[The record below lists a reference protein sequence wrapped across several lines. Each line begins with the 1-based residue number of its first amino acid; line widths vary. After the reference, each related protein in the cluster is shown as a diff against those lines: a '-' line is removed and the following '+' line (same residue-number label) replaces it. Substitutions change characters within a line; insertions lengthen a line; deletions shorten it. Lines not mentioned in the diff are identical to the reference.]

1 MEKRTKSHR
10 PAAGSS
16 DPPTTGKG
24 GPGPPTAGG
33 SARPRRRKMEE
44 ALRESENRFRTA
56 VEAMLDGFAI
66 LSAKRDDAGRIVD
79 FRYEYINEAGCR
91 MNGRGREETLGRS
104 VLEMFPALEGSVE
117 LEEFVRTAETGEP
130 LVKETFVYSGVFAA
144 GEPSTRAFD
153 VRVVKM
159 GDGIAASWMDVSGRR
174 KAAEAVANLAS
185 FPELNPSPV
194 VEVDADGSV
203 CYANPTARRLFPGIE
218 EAGSSH
224 PWLAGLGQALDRF
237 RRGEDRQASSIVAV
251 DGRHYHQ
258 LLLHVDGLRRIR
270 IYGIDISER
279 VAAEEALRRRAE
291 ELETL
296 LASVPAIVWL
306 AHDRECLHITGNRAA
321 DEFLRL
327 PRGAEASLTASRSL
341 APTHF
346 KVVKDGRVLPGGEL
360 PVQRA
365 ARGEVVSG
373 FEYSIEFTDGTVRHL
388 VGDATP
394 LYDARDAPR
403 GSVSAFV
410 DITDRKRMEEAL
422 RTSLAEKDTLF
433 RELSHRT
440 KNNMQVIVGL
450 LDLQASKSGDGK
462 LVDALTSAQDRIR
475 AMALVHEKLYRSGS
489 VSSIGMKEYVEDL
502 VASLLKAHQGAGGP
516 VTPVLDLE
524 EVFLSLDAALP
535 CGLIINELVSNSL
548 KHAFRDRM
556 AGRVFLS
563 LRNLGEEAEFRYR
576 DDGPGLP
583 GDLELPGVGTL
594 GLKLVHNLAVR
605 QLRGTIELVHDPRT
619 EFVVR
624 FRDIDIMK
632 RM

>member
-1 MEKRTKSHR
+1 MNKRTKSHR
-10 PAAGSS
+10 PDAGPFN
-16 DPPTTGKG
+16 PPRSGKAGTT
-24 GPGPPTAGG
+24 PPPAGG
-33 SARPRRRKMEE
+33 SARPRRSRMEE
-44 ALRESENRFRTA
+44 ALRESEKRFHIA

-66 LSAKRDDAGRIVD
+66 LSACRDKAGRIVD
-79 FRYEYINEAGCR
+79 FRYEYVNEAGCR
-91 MNGRGREETLGRS
+91 INGRSREETLGRT
-104 VLEMFPALEGSVE
+104 VLEMFPALEGSE
-117 LEEFVRTAETGEP
+117 TLEGYVRTVETEEP
-130 LVKETFVYSGVFAA
+130 LVKEAIVYSGIFAG

-153 VRVVKM
+153 LRAVKM
-159 GDGIAASWMDVSGRR
+159 GDGVAVSWMDVTGRK
-174 KAAEAVANLAS
+174 KAVGAVANLAS

-203 CYANPTARRLFPGIE
+203 CYVNPTARRLFPGLA
-218 EAGSSH
+218 EAGASH
-224 PWLAGLGQALDRF
+224 PWLAGLGRALDRF
-237 RRGEDRQASSIVAV
+237 RQGEERQASSIVAV

-258 LLLHVDGLRRIR
+258 MLLHVDGQRRIR

-279 VAAEEALRRRAE
+279 VAAEEASRRRAE

-296 LASVPAIVWL
+296 LESVPALVWF

-321 DEFLRL
+321 DEFLHL
-327 PRGAEASLTASRSL
+327 PRGAEASLTASRGN

-346 KVVKDGRVLPGGEL
+346 KAVKDGRALPGGEL

-365 ARGEVVSG
+365 ARGEPISG
-373 FEYSIEFTDGTVRHL
+373 FEYSIEFADGTVRHL
-388 VGDATP
+388 VGNATP
-394 LYDARDAPR
+394 LYDAREAPR

-410 DITDRKRMEEAL
+410 DITDRKGMEEAL

-450 LDLQASKSGDGK
+450 LDLQAAKSGDGK

-489 VSSIGMKEYVEDL
+489 VSSIGMKGYVDDL
-502 VASLLKAHQGAGGP
+502 VASLLKSHQEGGGP

-548 KHAFRDRM
+548 KHAFRDRA
-556 AGRVFLS
+556 AGSVFLT

-583 GDLELPGVGTL
+583 KDLELPRIGSL
-594 GLKLVHNLAVR
+594 GLKLVRNLAVR
-605 QLRGTIELVHDPRT
+605 QLRGTMELVHDPRT
-619 EFVVR
+619 EFVFR